1 MNYMA
6 QAAAKDKEADA
17 AANAAAGGDA
27 SAAPTDATAASAAE
41 SAAAD
46 GKATTPINAGGGAG
60 AVGSM
65 SKGLANVKKL
75 GALSGATGGGASSAS
90 ASTKVGL
97 GDGLN
102 GGARGSLGG
111 SFGRSG
117 PGAKGMASNAR
128 AARGGRGRSGMGDAR
143 MAMKDQAGGRA
154 GSSFAAGRTYDGS
167 TAGGGGAIGP
177 DGGAIGMGGV
187 GDGAAAQPKSLSAN
201 NAPNVNQQEP
211 PIPVAK
217 KTVSPWS
224 AAIARAQMLVMLAA
238 ALAFAASKI
247 PKGPYTVPILWAI
260 GIAITLI
267 GGYIGV
273 LAGQIMSGKHKQNMQ
288 AGIVA
293 AASVGVIMTGIGVMI
308 GAGQSEN
315 SADATTAGKDG
326 ATETKAEV
334 PGKNALNSDAGGA
347 GLMANPMVIIG
358 GGLAIVAGL
367 GLMFAPKPKPIQLEE
382 GEKSLMSDSSA
393 GAIRPVTRSN

>member
-1 MNYMA
+1 
-6 QAAAKDKEADA
+6 
-17 AANAAAGGDA
+17 
-27 SAAPTDATAASAAE
+27 
-41 SAAAD
+41 
-46 GKATTPINAGGGAG
+46 
-60 AVGSM
+60 M

-97 GDGLN
+97 GDGLG

-224 AAIARAQMLVMLAA
+224 AAIARAQMLTMLAL
-238 ALAFAASKI
+238 ALIFAASKI
-247 PKGPYTVPILWAI
+247 PSGTPWTKLALMILGGVIMAI
-260 GIAITLI
+260 GA
-267 GGYIGV
+267 YIGV
-273 LAGQIMSGKHKQNMQ
+273 LAGQIMSGKHKQMNQGMV
-288 AGIVA
+288 VA
-293 AASVGVIMTGIGVMI
+293 ATSIGVIASGLGVMLS
-308 GAGQSEN
+308 AGSKTT
-315 SADATTAGKDG
+315 SADGKTTG
-326 ATETKAEV
+326 ATNKIGGES
-334 PGKNALNSDAGGA
+334 GIFGAGGA
-347 GLMANPMVIIG
+347 AGGLILIG
-358 GGLAIVAGL
+358 GGVAALGAISA
-367 GLMFAPKPKPIQLEE
+367 MFMPKPKPIELEE
-382 GEKSLMSDSSA
+382 GEKKPDVQ
-393 GAIRPVTRSN
+393 IERRVNPTRYTV